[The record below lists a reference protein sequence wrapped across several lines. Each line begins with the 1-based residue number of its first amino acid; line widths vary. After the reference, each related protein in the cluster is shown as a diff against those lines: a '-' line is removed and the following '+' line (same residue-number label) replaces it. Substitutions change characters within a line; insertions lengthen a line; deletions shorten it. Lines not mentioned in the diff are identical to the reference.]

1 MSVAT
6 YAGLSQEVRDRDVGE
21 LQPLLADLIALSLQ
35 GKQLHWNVTGP
46 LFSPVHT
53 QLDKIVDDARV
64 WSDDVAERM
73 VAIDVPANG
82 QATDVVKESSLAP
95 LAGGSIT
102 DRQAISL
109 IAGRVAA
116 VTSRSRLSMDRL
128 GELDLASQDL
138 VIEIVRGLEKHL
150 WMLRAQEQ

>member
-1 MSVAT
+1 MSVTT
-6 YAGLSQEVRDRDVGE
+6 YAGLSQEVRDRVAGE
-21 LQPLLADLIALSLQ
+21 LQPLLADLITLSLQ
-35 GKQLHWNVTGP
+35 GKQAHWNVVCP

-73 VAIDVPANG
+73 VAVGVPAAG
-82 QATDVVKESSLAP
+82 QATDLVKGSSLEP
-95 LAGGSIT
+95 ITSGSVD

-109 IAGRVAA
+109 IAERIAA
-116 VTSRSRLSMDRL
+116 VTSRARLSMDRL

-150 WMLRAQEQ
+150 WMLRAQQQ